1 MLAVSAFWVKFR
13 ERYLPPAR
21 ERIGD
26 AVAVEAE
33 QEGRAMGWQ
42 NALADAFRC
51 GGEDVLGVR

>member
-1 MLAVSAFWVKFR
+1 VLAVSAFWVKFR